1 METKNQTAQESAQSG
16 EVDYTA
22 AHEDKR
28 DELLWRKG
36 IRTPIVDHDLADAFE
51 TDLNAYSV
59 SIRGSTY

>member
-36 IRTPIVDHDLADAFE
+36 IRTPIVDHDLANAFE
-51 TDLNAYSV
+51 TDLNAYS
-59 SIRGSTY
+59 